1 MQRSRLGN
9 GLKAAGAM
17 TFGLVLALSVV
28 EILPRA
34 LPGLMPRKI
43 QTVLRIYD
51 ARSSWESM
59 MRGDRELGFVLKP
72 GLDLSF
78 PSEGRRISIRTKPL
92 EGGPPDIGFRDI
104 GTAPPYEAV
113 ALGDSF
119 TFGDDSPPET
129 CWVRRLSDELGLSIA
144 TLGVN
149 GYSNLG
155 EARLLDKLEK
165 SAPALG
171 SVKLILVGVFPNDFK
186 DNLHFSKWT
195 ESGTEDYWTWQ
206 RRNRRSDTSEML
218 ANWSVTYRLFD
229 AARRYGG
236 RDTFEHHD
244 GKLDFVFTGDAWW
257 RTVIEQPG
265 TTPGF
270 RLAEQA
276 FEQMQATARKMNAKL
291 VVLLFPFKEQVYW
304 PVVRKHYEG
313 DAELGK
319 LEEADID
326 APFVALRRSLD
337 TRGIAS
343 CDLTPPLRRAAAT
356 RGQLYLRAGAHWT
369 DEGNAVAAE
378 SIADC
383 LRGLGVEGGS
393 PAARAAGVQR
403 TD

>member
-17 TFGLVLALSVV
+17 TFGLVLALAMV

-34 LPGLMPRKI
+34 LPGLMPKKI

-92 EGGPPDIGFRDI
+92 ENGPPEIGFRDI
-104 GTAPPYEAV
+104 GTSPPYEVV

-129 CWVRRLSDELGLSIA
+129 CWARRLSDRLGMSVV

-149 GYSNLG
+149 GYSNLA
-155 EARLLDKLEK
+155 EARMLEK
-165 SAPALG
+165 MAPALG
-171 SVKLILVGVFPNDFK
+171 SAKLILVGFFPNDFK
-186 DNLHFSKWT
+186 DNLHFRNWT
-195 ESGTEDYWTWQ
+195 ESGTDDYWTWQ
-206 RRNRRSDTSEML
+206 RRNRRSDASEVL

-229 AARRYGG
+229 AARRYGA

-265 TTPGF
+265 KTPGF

-276 FEQMQATARKMNAKL
+276 FEQMQASAQKMNAKL
-291 VVLLFPFKEQVYW
+291 VVLMFPFKEQVYW
-304 PVVRKHYEG
+304 PVVRRYYEG
-313 DAELGK
+313 DPELGK

-326 APFVALRRSLD
+326 APFVALREALD
-337 TRGIAS
+337 KRGIAS
-343 CDLTPPLRRAAAT
+343 CDLTPPLRKAAET

-369 DEGNAVAAE
+369 DEGNTAAAE
-378 SIADC
+378 SIAEC
-383 LRGLGVEGGS
+383 LRGLGVEGGNR
-393 PAARAAGVQR
+393 PAAGAPVVEQG
-403 TD
+403 TK